1 MEVILV
7 EKKYPDCALS
17 GEDLTLTALS
27 MTKKTHA
34 EENYSKIS
42 QSVGD
47 ISKKA
52 AFSARHSSS
61 ATSN

>member
-17 GEDLTLTALS
+17 GEDLTLMALS

-34 EENYSKIS
+34 E
-42 QSVGD
+42 
-47 ISKKA
+47 
-52 AFSARHSSS
+52 
-61 ATSN
+61 